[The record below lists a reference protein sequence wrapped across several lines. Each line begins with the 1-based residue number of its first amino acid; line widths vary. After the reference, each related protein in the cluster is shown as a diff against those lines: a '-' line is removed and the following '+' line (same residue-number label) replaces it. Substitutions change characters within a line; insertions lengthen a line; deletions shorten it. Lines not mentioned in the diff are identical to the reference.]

1 MIWVLLIVLIGAL
14 VFGPTLW
21 VRSVMSRHSA
31 ERPDIPGSGGE
42 LARHLLDS
50 ANLQDVI
57 VEQSSVGDHYD
68 PTEKAVRLTKANYEN
83 HSLTAVA
90 VAAHEVGHALQDR
103 DGYKP
108 LHARQRMNKAAALT
122 DTIGSV
128 VLFALSFAGTAAAGP
143 RMLMLGVIAVILMG
157 LIRVAANLI
166 TLPVELDA
174 SFKRALPILEHGAY
188 VSEDDLP
195 AARGIL
201 KAAAYTYVA
210 ASAMQLLNFLRLLR
224 GMR

>member
-1 MIWVLLIVLIGAL
+1 MIWVLLTLLVCAL
-14 VFGPTLW
+14 LFGPTLW

-31 ERPDIPGSGGE
+31 DRPDFPGTGGE

-50 ANLQDVI
+50 AELTDVI
-57 VEQSSVGDHYD
+57 VEPSPAGDHYD
-68 PTEKAVRLTKANYEN
+68 PTDKAVRLTKANYEGR
-83 HSLTAVA
+83 SLTAVA

-103 DGYKP
+103 DEYKP
-108 LHARQRMNKAAALT
+108 LKARHRIVKAAAIT
-122 DTIGSV
+122 DTVGSV
-128 VLFALSFAGTAAAGP
+128 ILFGLSFAGTAAAGP
-143 RMLMLGVIAVILMG
+143 RLLILGVVAVIVMG

-174 SFKRALPILEHGAY
+174 SFKRALPILEEGAY
-188 VSEDDLP
+188 IKPDDVP

-210 ASAMQLLNFLRLLR
+210 ASAMQLLNFFRLLR
-224 GMR
+224 GIR